1 MCARVPSSTARR
13 RRAVGGGTS
22 AEAESARSE
31 EAGGALEKLAEE
43 ASGFDEYWID
53 GSARVK
59 RSKHRGHSTRPT
71 RTGTGTGN
79 AAREPDASAV
89 GVAVGVAAG
98 VAADSRESPVAAPGV
113 LVA

>member
-13 RRAVGGGTS
+13 RRAVGGGTI

-31 EAGGALEKLAEE
+31 EAGGALEKVEEE
-43 ASGFDEYWID
+43 ASGFVEYWID
-53 GSARVK
+53 GSARVQ
-59 RSKHRGHSTRPT
+59 RSKHRGQSTR
-71 RTGTGTGN
+71 RTHT

-89 GVAVGVAAG
+89 GVSVAEAIAVAVA
-98 VAADSRESPVAAPGV
+98 SRDESPVAALGV